1 MMNPPTDQ
9 QSMQKWV
16 LALTSVAALMA
27 MLDAM
32 VVATA
37 INAIRAD
44 LGASLDA
51 LQWTVNAY
59 NLSIATVL
67 LTGAALGDRFGRRR
81 MFSFGVALFAVSSA
95 ACALA
100 KSVAWLIA
108 ARIAQGAGAAFIMP
122 LAMAIL
128 TAAYPPE
135 RRGKALG
142 LFSGI
147 TGLALIVG
155 PVLGGA
161 IAGKLSWQWI
171 FWINVPIAL
180 VIVPLAWRRIPESFG
195 PAVAVDVPG
204 MVLAALAALGIV
216 WGLIR
221 GSVAGWSSAEVV
233 AALGGG
239 AALAVA
245 FVAREHAA
253 AQPMM
258 PMRMFGSRAF
268 SASIAASF
276 LFYAAMYG
284 VVFFL
289 PQFFQVAQGCDPLG
303 AGLRLLPWTATL
315 FVVAPVA
322 GGLVDKIGERALM
335 IVGLALQTL
344 GFAWVAYNATPD
356 VSYLHLAVALTLA
369 GAGVSMA
376 GPAAQKAA
384 VGAVSLKEIGKA
396 SGIFNM
402 FRILGGAAGIALAVV
417 AFSVGGRYASPQAF
431 ASGFGAA
438 MKVSAILTAAGVL
451 AALGQPARRAL
462 SAASAKAKV

>member
-1 MMNPPTDQ
+1 MTPQTDQ
-9 QSMQKWV
+9 QTMQKWV

-27 MLDAM
+27 MLDSM

-37 INAIRAD
+37 LNAIRAD

-81 MFSFGVALFAVSSA
+81 VFLFGVTLFAVSSA
-95 ACALA
+95 GCALA
-100 KSVAWLIA
+100 KSVAWLVI
-108 ARIAQGAGAAFIMP
+108 ARIVQGAGAAFVMP

-135 RRGKALG
+135 QRGKALG

-155 PVLGGA
+155 PLLGGA

-171 FWINVPIAL
+171 FWINVPIGL

-195 PAVAVDVPG
+195 ATVAVDLPG
-204 MVLAALAALGIV
+204 MVLAASAALGIV

-221 GSVAGWSSAEVV
+221 GCVAGWSSAEVI
-233 AALGGG
+233 AAF
-239 AALAVA
+239 AAGTLLAVA
-245 FVAREHAA
+245 FVARERVA

-258 PMRMFGSRAF
+258 PMRMFASRAF
-268 SASIAASF
+268 SSSIAASF

-284 VVFFL
+284 VVFFM
-289 PQFFQVAQGCDPLG
+289 PQFFQIAQGCDPLG

-335 IVGLALQTL
+335 VVGLALQTL

-356 VSYLHLAVALTLA
+356 VPYAHLAVALTMA

-417 AFSVGGRYASPQAF
+417 AFSIVGRYASAQAF
-431 ASGFGAA
+431 AAGFAAA
-438 MKVSAILTAAGVL
+438 MKLSAVLSAAAVL
-451 AALGQPARRAL
+451 AALCQPARRTL
-462 SAASAKAKV
+462 PAASAKAKV